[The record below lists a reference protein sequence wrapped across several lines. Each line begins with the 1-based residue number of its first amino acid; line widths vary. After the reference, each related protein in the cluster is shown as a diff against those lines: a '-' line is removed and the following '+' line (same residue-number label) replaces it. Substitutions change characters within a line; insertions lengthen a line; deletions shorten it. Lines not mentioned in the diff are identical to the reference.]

1 MSCPKVIDV
10 QVCLGRKGALD
21 KPTYT
26 TTTMFVSPVDDNQ
39 NLTKIISSYIVLP
52 VQHVTLTGECQ

>member
-1 MSCPKVIDV
+1 MSCPKVKDV
-10 QVCLGRKGALD
+10 QVCLRQKGALD

-39 NLTKIISSYIVLP
+39 NLNKNYFFLHSTACTACNP
-52 VQHVTLTGECQ
+52 HW